1 MRTTQNMGEGVNRES
16 KVKDMLKRKFQQVRF
31 GEEVDI
37 EQYPSLKAEKKILA
51 EELENKVEY
60 KDRLKNIEQ
69 TEIKKEMQEKLSQA
83 DSQGDLDL
91 IRKMYTKKLFNNSLS
106 PESKEMQK
114 VLTEID
120 ILSEKLEKVESK
132 LNYINAEYADQIER
146 VEDERVQAI
155 IKEANEIE

>member
-16 KVKDMLKRKFQQVRF
+16 KVKDMLKRKFQQVRY

-146 VEDERVQAI
+146 VEDERVQSI

>member
-1 MRTTQNMGEGVNRES
+1 MRKTSNMGEGVNRES

-91 IRKMYTKKLFNNSLS
+91 IRKMYTKKLFNNSLN
-106 PESKEMQK
+106 PESEEMQK

-120 ILSEKLEKVESK
+120 ILSEKLEKVDKK

>member
-1 MRTTQNMGEGVNRES
+1 MRKAKNMGVTGDSTIR
-16 KVKDMLKRKFQQVRF
+16 DMMKRKFQKAKL

-37 EQYPSLKAEKKILA
+37 EEYPSLKAEKKVLA
-51 EELENKVEY
+51 EELKNKVEY

-69 TEIKKEMQEKLSQA
+69 TEIEREMKEKLSQVN
-83 DSQGDLDL
+83 SQGNLDS
-91 IRKMYTKKLFNNSLS
+91 IRKMYTKKLMRNSLS
-106 PESKEMQK
+106 PESEEMQK
-114 VLTEID
+114 VLTEIN
-120 ILSEKLEKVESK
+120 ILSEKLEEVDKK